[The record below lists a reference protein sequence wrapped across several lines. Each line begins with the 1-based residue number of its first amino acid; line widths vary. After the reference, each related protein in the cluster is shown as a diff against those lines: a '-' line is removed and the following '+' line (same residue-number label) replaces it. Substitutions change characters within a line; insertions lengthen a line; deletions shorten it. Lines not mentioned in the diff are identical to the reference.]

1 LRRTSVCSGPRKVC
15 RSWGGSFTI
24 GVDRQGCGALA
35 TFFFHPEVAG
45 DEVIIVGRSSA
56 IVVAAGK
63 GERMG
68 GGVKKQFRPLKGRPV
83 LHWALAAI
91 EAAPSIEEIV
101 VVTGASDV
109 AAVAADVKGKF
120 SKVTRVVAGGETR
133 QESVA
138 RGLEAL
144 GPGTRWVVVHDG
156 ARPLVEPAL
165 VERVLAAAKESGAAT
180 AAVKVKDTIKLV
192 DQYGQV
198 ERTLERSRLWAVQ
211 TPQAFSRELLERAH
225 AWGKGKQVTDD
236 CGLVEAMG
244 HPVTV
249 VEGSERNLKL
259 TTQEDLAILEALA
272 ANGEAQERVPVTGF
286 GLDVHR
292 LAPGRELVLGGVR
305 IPHPLGLSGHSDAD
319 VLTHAIMDA
328 LLGAAG
334 LGDIGQH
341 FPDTDPA
348 YRGASSLK
356 LLEKVRELVVTAGAQ
371 IVHVDAFVSA
381 EAPRLSPYIPDMRRN
396 LAQAMGIGVEWVSI
410 KAGTSEGMGPVG
422 RGEAIEARAVA
433 TLMRP
438 SPRFV
443 PSSRGQQAIP
453 AF

>member
-1 LRRTSVCSGPRKVC
+1 M
-15 RSWGGSFTI
+15 
-24 GVDRQGCGALA
+24 
-35 TFFFHPEVAG
+35 AG
-45 DEVIIVGRSSA
+45 DEVIIVGRASA

-68 GGVKKQFRPLKGRPV
+68 SGVKKQFRLLKGRPV

-192 DQYGQV
+192 DQHGQV

-211 TPQAFSRELLERAH
+211 TPQAFSRELLARAH

-396 LAQAMGIGVEWVSI
+396 LAQAMGIGVEWVSV

-438 SPRFV
+438 SPRLV